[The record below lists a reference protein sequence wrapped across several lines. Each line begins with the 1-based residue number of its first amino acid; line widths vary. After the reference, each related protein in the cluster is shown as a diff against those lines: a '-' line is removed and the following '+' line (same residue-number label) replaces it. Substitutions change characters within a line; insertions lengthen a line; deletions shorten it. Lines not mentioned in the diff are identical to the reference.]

1 VDGRPYG
8 FLEFVELLQPLRL
21 RRLEMSITLKINPLE
36 EYDPRQLQIALFG
49 DDSETEDEDRNGE
62 HSFSLAKP
70 LDEDENDEALP
81 F

>member
-1 VDGRPYG
+1 MDGRPYG

>member
-1 VDGRPYG
+1 
-8 FLEFVELLQPLRL
+8 
-21 RRLEMSITLKINPLE
+21 MSITLKINPLE

>member
-1 VDGRPYG
+1 
-8 FLEFVELLQPLRL
+8 
-21 RRLEMSITLKINPLE
+21 MSITLKINPLE

-62 HSFSLAKP
+62 HSFSLAVS
-70 LDEDENDEALP
+70 LDKDKAEDENDEALP